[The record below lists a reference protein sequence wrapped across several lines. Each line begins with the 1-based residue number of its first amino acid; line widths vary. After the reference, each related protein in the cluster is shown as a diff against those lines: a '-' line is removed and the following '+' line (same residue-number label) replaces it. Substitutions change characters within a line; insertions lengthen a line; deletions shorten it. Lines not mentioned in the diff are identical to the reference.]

1 MISKDK
7 LESILDNLTTLYS
20 ETYLPLIHQYG
31 PIDLGKIYTNIAVTT
46 YNPNYTNMR
55 ILGDLLNRKPQIGK
69 EGCFCT
75 AKGIDWLMSAESD
88 TNNDFTDTLNEH
100 AIAQIVKIC
109 DGIKDSKVRAYF
121 LTSGLDIYV
130 PIATSKLYKLLDSI
144 DKIKTIKENL
154 IVHEVSFTFFY
165 NGVKV
170 SITGK

>member
-1 MISKDK
+1 MISKEK
-7 LESILDNLTTLYS
+7 LESMLDNLTTLYN

-31 PIDLGKIYTNIAVTT
+31 PIDLGKIYSNIAVTT

-109 DGIKDSKVRAYF
+109 DGIKDSKV
-121 LTSGLDIYV
+121 
-130 PIATSKLYKLLDSI
+130 LDSI